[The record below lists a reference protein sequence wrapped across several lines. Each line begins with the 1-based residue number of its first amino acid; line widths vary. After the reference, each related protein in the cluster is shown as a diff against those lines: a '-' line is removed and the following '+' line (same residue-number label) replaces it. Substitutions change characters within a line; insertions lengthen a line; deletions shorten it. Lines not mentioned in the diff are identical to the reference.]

1 MVPALWRVQLRE
13 NLQDNGLD
21 PAEES
26 LVEKMVSVSMYR
38 KEIIT
43 VERAIEEYHKGSAWV
58 TGLLTDLVS
67 AKDKAQK
74 KEPVQDMSW
83 ELE

>member
-1 MVPALWRVQLRE
+1 
-13 NLQDNGLD
+13 
-21 PAEES
+21 
-26 LVEKMVSVSMYR
+26 MYR

>member
-1 MVPALWRVQLRE
+1 MR
-13 NLQDNGLD
+13 DNGLD

-26 LVEKMVSVSMYR
+26 LVEKMVSVSMDR

-43 VERAIEEYHKGSAWV
+43 VERAIEEYHKGSTWV
-58 TGLLTDLVS
+58 TGLVTDLVS
-67 AKDKAQK
+67 AEDKAQK